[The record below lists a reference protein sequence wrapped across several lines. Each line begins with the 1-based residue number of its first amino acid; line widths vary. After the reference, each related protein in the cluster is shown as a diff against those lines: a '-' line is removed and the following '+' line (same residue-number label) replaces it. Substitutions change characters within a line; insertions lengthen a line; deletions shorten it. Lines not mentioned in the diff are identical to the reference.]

1 MSLTQAEKQRR
12 CREQIDA
19 DKNTTQT
26 YLRRDRERQS
36 KYRQLV
42 KTMFKRQK
50 CILATR
56 KWQRSKRERWRQK
69 KLKLL
74 GEILPPPS
82 PPTDAVLPPGYAENC
97 LSVGSYGVFHTFLL
111 AWRYAS
117 TGTSCGP
124 ASVCHKSEFCWNGW
138 MNQAGIWHWSF
149 FTPIIYSVKRKFV
162 YFQK

>member
-26 YLRRDRERQS
+26 YLRRDRARQR

-97 LSVGSYGVFHTFLL
+97 LSIGSYGVFHTFLL
-111 AWRYAS
+111 A
-117 TGTSCGP
+117 
-124 ASVCHKSEFCWNGW
+124 
-138 MNQAGIWHWSF
+138 
-149 FTPIIYSVKRKFV
+149 
-162 YFQK
+162 